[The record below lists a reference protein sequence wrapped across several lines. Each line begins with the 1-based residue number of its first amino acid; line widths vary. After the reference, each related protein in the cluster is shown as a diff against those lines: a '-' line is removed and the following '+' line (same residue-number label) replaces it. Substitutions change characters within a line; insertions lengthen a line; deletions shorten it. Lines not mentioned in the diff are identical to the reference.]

1 MRKMIDAPL
10 HDGSACRQQRLEEE
24 RHRLHRRL
32 VWAEARND
40 RQAIQR
46 LEEMLLALED
56 AIDDDLEPG
65 RQPGRHDR
73 YRARWVPE

>member
-10 HDGSACRQQRLEEE
+10 HDGSAYRRQRLEEE

-40 RQAIQR
+40 QQAIQR
-46 LEEMLLALED
+46 LEEMLLAIEE

-65 RQPGRHDR
+65 RQPGRHDWHR
-73 YRARWVPE
+73 RPW